1 MSYKIIFHTQVSQK
15 TYKNKKE
22 AEVIATS
29 LKKVFGEDSVYVIAI
44 NELEGRKKWK
54 WVNSKLEIK
63 FTD

>member
-1 MSYKIIFHTQVSQK
+1 MSYKIIFHTQVSQN

-44 NELEGRKKWK
+44 NELVSRK
-54 WVNSKLEIK
+54 E
-63 FTD
+63 